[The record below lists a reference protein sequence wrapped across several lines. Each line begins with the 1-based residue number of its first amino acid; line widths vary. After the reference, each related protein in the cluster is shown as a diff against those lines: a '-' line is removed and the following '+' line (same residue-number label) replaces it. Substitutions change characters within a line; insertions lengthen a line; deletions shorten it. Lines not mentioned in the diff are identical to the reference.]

1 MKPYETRLREY
12 SEMIEYVGE
21 LIFEPYPPRQR
32 TRRRLNDIF
41 NWLLKRKHSLIP
53 EEKGI
58 SIFLNGQRISE
69 EQYKE
74 YLINN

>member
-1 MKPYETRLREY
+1 MKPHETKIRRY
-12 SEMIEYVGE
+12 SEMIEYVGSQLFVE
-21 LIFEPYPPRQR
+21 FPMRKR
-32 TRRRLNDIF
+32 TRRQLNDIF
-41 NWLLKRKHSLIP
+41 NWLLKRKYSLIP